1 MYDFDI
7 SPKIF
12 SNPTITL
19 FRPKII
25 QFNSEED
32 LKIYLVNTM
41 VEKTIEIS
49 SEYGT
54 ARLAISNGKCLNEIF
69 KNLSKNYQ
77 FPPENTEIYA
87 THESYTTGK
96 VKSDITKNLTK
107 AKLDEARFSQF
118 VNTKI
123 SFVKALA
130 LYNEVLDQFEEDEG
144 FDITIL
150 EIDKYGQFAGIIVEG
165 NGIDGDSDAAVQNII
180 NGEKIITI
188 SVPTILKSRRIYLV
202 LNDEDETLE
211 ELLEGQKPAS
221 EFPAKVLLAHPNV
234 HIFYH
239 LAA

>member
-12 SNPTITL
+12 SSPTLTL
-19 FRPKII
+19 YRPKII
-25 QFNSEED
+25 QFNSEES
-32 LKIYLVNTM
+32 LKISVVNTL

-54 ARLAISNGKCLNEIF
+54 ARLALSNGKLLNEIY
-69 KNLSKNYQ
+69 KTLSKNYQ

-87 THESYTTGK
+87 THEIHSSGK
-96 VKSDITKNLTK
+96 VKEEITKNLTK

-123 SFVKALA
+123 SFVKSLA
-130 LYNEVLDQFEEDEG
+130 LYNEVLEQFDDEEG

-150 EIDKYGQFAGIIVEG
+150 ELDKHGQFAGIIAGG
-165 NGIDGDSDAAVQNII
+165 NGLVENDEAVVSNTIKD
-180 NGEKIITI
+180 EKIITI
-188 SVPTILKSRRIYLV
+188 SVATILKSRRVYII

-211 ELLEGQKPAS
+211 ELLEGQKTATQ
-221 EFPAKVLLAHPNV
+221 FPAKVLLSHPNV
-234 HIFYH
+234 RIFYH
-239 LAA
+239 LTA